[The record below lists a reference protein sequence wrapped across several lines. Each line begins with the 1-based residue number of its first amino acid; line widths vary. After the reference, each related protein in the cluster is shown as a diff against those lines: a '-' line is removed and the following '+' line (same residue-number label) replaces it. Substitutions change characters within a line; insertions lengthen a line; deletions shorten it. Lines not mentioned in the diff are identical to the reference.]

1 MKVISGVF
9 FIASNNTFRTI
20 KKEHKSIW
28 YVNFKIWSEAN
39 IWRYMHS
46 YCNEKDTTII
56 MIHFFLKPYEVE
68 NSILWIPLEWVTH
81 IWPSFALNHA
91 MHSAHTITVM
101 PMVLILDGNS
111 EKGAHV
117 SRNLSYLICK
127 AFDKIESSHKSDF
140 LNACVTCSELPS
152 NISTMPSLF
161 IPAIY
166 SV

>member
-9 FIASNNTFRTI
+9 FIAWNNTFRTI

-81 IWPSFALNHA
+81 IWPSFAPNHA
-91 MHSAHTITVM
+91 MHSAHTIAVM
-101 PMVLILDGNS
+101 PIVLRLDGNS
-111 EKGAHV
+111 EHITHAWGKIHNFENKLKFA
-117 SRNLSYLICK
+117 SSADLNKRLKQIISYHI
-127 AFDKIESSHKSDF
+127 
-140 LNACVTCSELPS
+140 
-152 NISTMPSLF
+152 M
-161 IPAIY
+161 
-166 SV
+166 